1 MTWKRLAVAGGSSSS
16 RSSLVQVQT
25 LPLHLPLAVATIVA
39 VLRCRRASRA
49 WQEIAVARSGLS
61 PVVQAYA
68 AAV

>member
-1 MTWKRLAVAGGSSSS
+1 MTWKRLAAAGGSSSS
-16 RSSLVQVQT
+16 SLVQVQA

-39 VLRCRRASRA
+39 VLRCRRASPA
-49 WQEIAVARSGLS
+49 WQEIVVARSELS